1 MRTIFYLFMG
11 MMTGIVIIGIEFI
24 CIIAILKV
32 IDRFRRMDEMGREL
46 ERLKWRQ
53 RVMEGRLRDWS
64 RMKPGIEEV
73 LRLHGILF

>member
-1 MRTIFYLFMG
+1 MRTVFYLFMG

-24 CIIAILKV
+24 CITAVIKV
-32 IDRFRRMDEMGREL
+32 RDRFQRMDEMEREL

-53 RVMEGRLRDWS
+53 RIMEGRLRDWS
-64 RMKPGIEEV
+64 RMKPGMEEV